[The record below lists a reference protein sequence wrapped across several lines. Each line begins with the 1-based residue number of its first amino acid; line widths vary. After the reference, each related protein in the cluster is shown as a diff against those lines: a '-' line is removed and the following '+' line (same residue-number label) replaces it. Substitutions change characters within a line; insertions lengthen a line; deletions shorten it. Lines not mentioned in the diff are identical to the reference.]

1 MMQNRFQV
9 INVWRPLIRS
19 QFHHEYTFDYLRLSF
34 IRCRQRYSCD
44 RAAKTNNYRSSYR
57 ISRNAQDAQKWYYLN
72 EMRSDEM
79 FVFKI
84 FDSNPDV
91 ARFGA
96 HTSFINEHAPPT
108 DLPQKKH

>member
-1 MMQNRFQV
+1 MN
-9 INVWRPLIRS
+9 IPLTICDYRS
-19 QFHHEYTFDYLRLSF
+19 LDVDNGIHVTELRG
-34 IRCRQRYSCD
+34 
-44 RAAKTNNYRSSYR
+44 TNNYRSSYR